1 MIHTIEF
8 TNYRIFSS
16 PQRLRLAPL
25 TVIFGKNNTGKSAI
39 LKLPLLI
46 ESALNGNSKEV
57 FTKKVNDVRI
67 CEDFRDVVFGKANK
81 AVKIKAINTEG
92 DSIEFSFYVDPT
104 NLNQQTQIESWS
116 ITSSKGECLT
126 INCGEDNILR
136 SESGSIITFDGII
149 PRDERLKN
157 QIAGIL
163 NKFKFS
169 VDYLIS
175 SWIR

>member
-67 CEDFRDVVFGKANK
+67 CEDFPRRSFWQ
-81 AVKIKAINTEG
+81 IK
-92 DSIEFSFYVDPT
+92 
-104 NLNQQTQIESWS
+104 L
-116 ITSSKGECLT
+116 
-126 INCGEDNILR
+126 
-136 SESGSIITFDGII
+136 
-149 PRDERLKN
+149 
-157 QIAGIL
+157 
-163 NKFKFS
+163 
-169 VDYLIS
+169 
-175 SWIR
+175 